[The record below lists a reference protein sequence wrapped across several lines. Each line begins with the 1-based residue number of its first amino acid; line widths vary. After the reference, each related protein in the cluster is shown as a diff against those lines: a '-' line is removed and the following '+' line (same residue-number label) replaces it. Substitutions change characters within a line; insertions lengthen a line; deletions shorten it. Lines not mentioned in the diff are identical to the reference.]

1 MKIIAKIAAAKLA
14 IKNTKIKKEG
24 RNDFSKYDYF
34 TPSQI
39 EFLVQQACSEQK
51 LLTTFDLIRN
61 ELGVYGVLTVYD
73 IESDEHLKYQMAT
86 AIPEIKATN
95 ISQQLGG
102 CMTYTERYLKTS
114 AFGITDNNL
123 DFDSQKQPEPQK
135 QVDVEGFLDWVSA
148 VDNCTTTEEL
158 GALYNKSKT
167 FIESSSN
174 IKSLF
179 TKRRVQIEGKK

>member
-24 RNDFSKYDYF
+24 KNTFSNYEYF

-61 ELGVYGVLTVYD
+61 DLGVYGVLTVYD
-73 IESDEHLKYQMAT
+73 LESDEHLKYQMAT

-123 DFDSQKQPEPQK
+123 DFDSHKPETKTAEPTQAIDFIAWNDQLKNCKSMEDLLNLSKQNAE
-135 QVDVEGFLDWVSA
+135 A
-148 VDNCTTTEEL
+148 
-158 GALYNKSKT
+158 
-167 FIESSSN
+167 
-174 IKSLF
+174 IKNPSIKALF
-179 TKRRVQIEGKK
+179 TKRKLELDGK

>member
-1 MKIIAKIAAAKLA
+1 MKLIQKIAAAKRN
-14 IKNTKIKKEG
+14 IKETKIKKEG
-24 RNDFSKYDYF
+24 RNEFSKYDYF

-39 EFLVQQACSEQK
+39 ELLVQQACFENK
-51 LLTTFDLIRN
+51 ILTTFDLIRN

-73 IESDEHLKYQMAT
+73 LESDEKLTYQMAT

-123 DFDSQKQPEPQK
+123 DFDSHKPEPK
-135 QVDVEGFLDWVSA
+135 QTPEPTQAIDFIAWNDQLS
-148 VDNCTTTEEL
+148 NCKTMDDLMNL
-158 GALYNKSKT
+158 GKQNA
-167 FIESSSN
+167 EA
-174 IKSLF
+174 IKNPSIKALF
-179 TKRRVQIEGKK
+179 TKRKLELDVK